1 MESRNSLAEISYV
14 VSRDVNNLL
23 GRPFVVISR
32 TIGFLVQFF
41 IFGYTVGTL
50 VRGFNFYQYYG
61 IGTVITTVCSVS
73 YLIGHDL
80 FDEAERGVLDYLL
93 SLPISRRTLI
103 IGRALGG
110 AVRSM
115 AYGTPMF
122 IIAMSFLGFR
132 NPLDIAE
139 SILALFALAFGISGL
154 SITVAIAIRNEE
166 RFDILLSFIELMT
179 VRFSTALYP
188 WKAMPYYVSAVSNF
202 SPVTSTA
209 GIIQSS
215 LFSSITDIMGWG
227 ALLTFVFAFF
237 ALSSAFYYRRIEGG
251 KYK

>member
-1 MESRNSLAEISYV
+1 MESRSSLAEISNV
-14 VSRDVNNLL
+14 VTRDINNLL
-23 GRPFVVISR
+23 SRPFVVISR
-32 TIGFLVQFF
+32 TLGFLVQFF
-41 IFGYTVGTL
+41 VFGYTVGTL

-80 FDEAERGVLDYLL
+80 FDEAERGILDYLL
-93 SLPISRRTLI
+93 SLPVSRRTLI
-103 IGRALGG
+103 IGRSLGG
-110 AVRSM
+110 AIRSM

-122 IIAMSFLGFR
+122 IIAMFALGFR
-132 NPLDIAE
+132 NPLYIAE

-166 RFDILLSFIELMT
+166 RFDILLSFIELLT

-188 WKAMPYYVSAVSNF
+188 WRAMPYYVSAVSNF

-209 GIIQSS
+209 GIIHSS
-215 LFSSITDIMGWG
+215 LFNSLTDFTGWG
-227 ALLTFVFAFF
+227 ALLAFVFAFF
-237 ALSSAFYYRRIEGG
+237 TLSSAFYYRRIEGG
-251 KYK
+251 RYK

>member
-1 MESRNSLAEISYV
+1 MESRNGMAEVSYV
-14 VSRDVNNLL
+14 VSRDINNLL
-23 GRPFVVISR
+23 SRPFVVISR

-41 IFGYTVGTL
+41 VFGYTVGTL
-50 VRGFNFYQYYG
+50 VKGLNFYQYYG

-80 FDEAERGVLDYLL
+80 FDEAERGILDYLL
-93 SLPISRRTLI
+93 SLPFSRRTLI
-103 IGRALGG
+103 IGRSLGG
-110 AVRSM
+110 AARSM

-122 IIAMSFLGFR
+122 IIAMFVLGFR

-166 RFDILLSFIELMT
+166 RFDILLAFVELLT

-188 WKAMPYYVSAVSNF
+188 WRAMPYYVSAVSNF

-215 LFSSITDIMGWG
+215 LFNSLTNFVGWG
-227 ALLTFVFAFF
+227 TLLAFVFTFF
-237 ALSSAFYYRRIEGG
+237 ALSSAFYYKRIEGG
-251 KYK
+251 RYK